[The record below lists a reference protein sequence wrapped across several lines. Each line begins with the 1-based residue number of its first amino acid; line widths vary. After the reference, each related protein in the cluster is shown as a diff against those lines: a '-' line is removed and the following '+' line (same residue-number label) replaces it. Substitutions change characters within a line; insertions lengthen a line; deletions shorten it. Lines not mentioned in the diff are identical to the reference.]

1 MSIEIEL
8 KLSIAPAQVGKL
20 ARCPPLIAATRS
32 RPVTRRVYNVYYDT
46 PERDLASHGMALRLR
61 RVGGRWVQTL
71 KAGGGAQTGLHR
83 NGEYEVALAAPLL
96 NFAALASTPAA
107 KLTSQAVFRERL
119 RPMFV
124 TDFRRT
130 ARLIEV
136 APGMSAEFAVDRGTI
151 VAGDAREPI
160 CELELELREGE
171 ADALFAFARRLLEYV
186 PFTIGMESKAARG
199 FALLTPKPAVP
210 VRAVSPVIA
219 RTASSDDAFV
229 AIARSCLQQLVA
241 NDRGV
246 IGSDDVEYIHQ
257 ARVAIRRLRS
267 AFGLFRTIVPREAVA
282 TTLAEVQRVGAAL
295 GAARDWD
302 VFVTETLPAVQHAF
316 AADAGIASLSQGAA
330 TLRAMR
336 RNEAIATIAAPAYT
350 AMLIEIERLLASR
363 PWRTV
368 PAASAQAQAL
378 ADGPA
383 REFAATLFTR
393 QLRRVRH
400 HGKTLAALTTDEL
413 HALRIEIKKLRYAVE
428 FFESLYPRRA
438 VRAFLGGAADL
449 QELLGQLNDATTTG
463 HLLDGIGQDTADL
476 RRAGGIV
483 LGWTAART
491 ITDMAHLGTAWRRF
505 EAARPFW

>member
-83 NGEYEVALAAPLL
+83 NGEYEIALAAPLL

-171 ADALFAFARRLLEYV
+171 ADALFAFALRLLEYV

-219 RTASSDDAFV
+219 RTTSSDDAFV

-350 AMLIEIERLLASR
+350 AMLIEIGRLLASR
-363 PWRTV
+363 PWRTAL
-368 PAASAQAQAL
+368 AASAQAL
-378 ADGPA
+378 VDGPA

-400 HGKTLAALTTDEL
+400 HGKTLASLTTDEL

>member
-1 MSIEIEL
+1 MNIEIEL
-8 KLSIAPAQVGKL
+8 KLSIAPAHMGKL
-20 ARCPPLIAATRS
+20 ARCAPLIAATRS

-46 PERDLASHGMALRLR
+46 PEGDLARQGMALRLR
-61 RVGGRWVQTL
+61 RLGGRWVQTL

-83 NGEYEVALAAPLL
+83 NDEYEIALPAPLL
-96 NFAALASTPAA
+96 NFAALARTPAA
-107 KLTSQAVFRERL
+107 KLASRAAFRERL

-171 ADALFAFARRLLEYV
+171 ADALFAFALRLLEYV

-199 FALLTPKPAVP
+199 FALLTPKPAAP
-210 VRAVSPVIA
+210 ERAVAPVIA

-246 IGSDDVEYIHQ
+246 IGSDDIEYIHQ

-282 TTLAEVQRVGAAL
+282 TALAEVQRVGAAL

-350 AMLIEIERLLASR
+350 AMLIEFGRLLASR
-363 PWRTV
+363 PWRTAL
-368 PAASAQAQAL
+368 AASAQAL
-378 ADGPA
+378 VDGPA

-400 HGKTLAALTTDEL
+400 HGKMLASLTTDEL

-428 FFESLYPRRA
+428 FFESLYPRRV

-449 QELLGQLNDATTTG
+449 QELLGQLNDATTTS
-463 HLLDGIGQDTADL
+463 HLLDEIEQDTLHL

>member
-8 KLSIAPAQVGKL
+8 KLSIAPAHMGKL
-20 ARCPPLIAATRS
+20 ARCAPLIAATRS

-46 PERDLASHGMALRLR
+46 PERDLASQGMALRLR
-61 RVGGRWVQTL
+61 RLGGRWVQTL

-83 NGEYEVALAAPLL
+83 NDEYEIALPVPLL
-96 NFAALASTPAA
+96 NFAALARTPAA
-107 KLTSQAVFRERL
+107 KLASRAAFRERL

-171 ADALFAFARRLLEYV
+171 ADALFAFALRLLEYV

-199 FALLTPKPAVP
+199 FALLTPKPAAP
-210 VRAVSPVIA
+210 ERAVSPVIA

-246 IGSDDVEYIHQ
+246 IGSDDIEYIHQ

-267 AFGLFRTIVPREAVA
+267 AFGLFRTIVPRAAVA
-282 TTLAEVQRVGAAL
+282 TTLAEVQRVGATL

-316 AADAGIASLSQGAA
+316 AADAGIASLSQDAA

-350 AMLIEIERLLASR
+350 AMLIEFGRLLASR
-363 PWRTV
+363 PWRTAL
-368 PAASAQAQAL
+368 AASAQAL
-378 ADGPA
+378 GDGPA

-393 QLRRVRH
+393 QLRRVRR
-400 HGKTLAALTTDEL
+400 HGKTLASLTTDEL

>member
-1 MSIEIEL
+1 
-8 KLSIAPAQVGKL
+8 
-20 ARCPPLIAATRS
+20 
-32 RPVTRRVYNVYYDT
+32 
-46 PERDLASHGMALRLR
+46 
-61 RVGGRWVQTL
+61 
-71 KAGGGAQTGLHR
+71 
-83 NGEYEVALAAPLL
+83 
-96 NFAALASTPAA
+96 
-107 KLTSQAVFRERL
+107 
-119 RPMFV
+119 
-124 TDFRRT
+124 
-130 ARLIEV
+130 
-136 APGMSAEFAVDRGTI
+136 MSAEFAVDRGTI

-171 ADALFAFARRLLEYV
+171 ADALFAFALRLLEYV

-330 TLRAMR
+330 RLRAMR

-350 AMLIEIERLLASR
+350 AMLIEIGRLLASR
-363 PWRTV
+363 PWRTAL
-368 PAASAQAQAL
+368 AASAQAL
-378 ADGPA
+378 VDGPA

-400 HGKTLAALTTDEL
+400 HGKTLASLTTDEL